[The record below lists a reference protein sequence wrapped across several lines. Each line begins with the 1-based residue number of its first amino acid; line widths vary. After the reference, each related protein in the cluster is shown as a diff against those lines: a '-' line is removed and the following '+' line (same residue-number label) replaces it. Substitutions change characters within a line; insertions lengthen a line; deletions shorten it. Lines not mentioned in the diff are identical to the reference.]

1 MRDKT
6 PLFKK
11 DGTLYKGDRHRMN
24 PNSRWMTGRTHAKSS
39 VYLYE
44 FSEVM
49 DIILKKN
56 KKFTKQLDQFIM
68 Q

>member
-1 MRDKT
+1 MPDGI

-11 DGTLYKGDRHRMN
+11 DGTLYRGDRHRMN
-24 PNSRWMTGRTHAKSS
+24 SNSRWMTGRTHTKSS

-49 DIILKKN
+49 DIILKKE
-56 KKFTKQLDQFIM
+56 QLHVL
-68 Q
+68 